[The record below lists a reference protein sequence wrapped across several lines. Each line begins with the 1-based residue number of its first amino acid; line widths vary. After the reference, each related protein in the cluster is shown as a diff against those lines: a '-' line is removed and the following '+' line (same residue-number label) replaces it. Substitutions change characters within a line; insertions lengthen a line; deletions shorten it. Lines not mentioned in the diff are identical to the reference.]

1 MILSPEVLPHLP
13 TNPLDS
19 HFRFR
24 CCDGEN
30 LKYDSRLDNYQR
42 KQRVMQDL
50 FISVRKM
57 VLKTFTIVHHYD
69 ANTNIVS
76 SYGLISKIGAA
87 LSSKG
92 GKYILSRSSSEH
104 FASEKSNGFSR
115 LSSSHFHAH
124 L

>member
-1 MILSPEVLPHLP
+1 
-13 TNPLDS
+13 
-19 HFRFR
+19 
-24 CCDGEN
+24 
-30 LKYDSRLDNYQR
+30 
-42 KQRVMQDL
+42 
-50 FISVRKM
+50 M

-76 SYGLISKIGAA
+76 SYGLISKIEAA

-92 GKYILSRSSSEH
+92 GKLILSRSSSEH

-124 L
+124 LWAERRWL